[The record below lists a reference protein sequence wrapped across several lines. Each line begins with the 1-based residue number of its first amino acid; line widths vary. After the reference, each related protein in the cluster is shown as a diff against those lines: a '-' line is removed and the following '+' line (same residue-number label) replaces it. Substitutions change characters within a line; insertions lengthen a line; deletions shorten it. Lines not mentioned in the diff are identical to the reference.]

1 MSSLAREVEFF
12 NRKKY
17 VVALLIFL
25 DNFGI
30 NLGTVNFIGD
40 ANELD
45 AGMTG
50 PFIIKI
56 LEPIPAFF
64 KFHAVT
70 VAIEQEFV
78 SRWID
83 TNNRNRRAIG
93 TRGIAG
99 TPFALGGVAQDID
112 VHDRRA
118 NLGRTETI
126 SQKHRNV
133 SGHPVEPHMRQTGRE
148 LPPLDFISTVLRPEY
163 RPARE

>member
-30 NLGTVNFIGD
+30 NLGTVNFIAD

-112 VHDRRA
+112 VHDRRGQLVGPSTPPTQ
-118 NLGRTETI
+118 N
-126 SQKHRNV
+126 
-133 SGHPVEPHMRQTGRE
+133 
-148 LPPLDFISTVLRPEY
+148 PPLPRHPIYP
-163 RPARE
+163 PP